1 MKLLKIIAFPFL
13 YIINIF
19 KKLNR
24 RIIIAKASKKMEKV
38 FQKQLAARR
47 ELRKDVNV
55 FLREY
60 FGIDANSKYIP
71 PDFKNAE
78 EVKTAVVTRFNLRMK
93 ELNVNYTDMFN

>member
-1 MKLLKIIAFPFL
+1 MKLLKLIAFPFL

-47 ELRKDVNV
+47 ELRKDVNI

-78 EVKTAVVTRFNLRMK
+78 EVKTAVEAKFNLRMTK
-93 ELNVNYTDMFN
+93 LNVNYTDMFK